1 MKSPILSSSFPFAG
15 DIYATTAA
23 ARQGVVRGRTDSSV
37 AVPFRIPKQQQH
49 LEDSKRIIRKGKTH
63 THMRRQ
69 LVWKHS
75 GQTSGQKKK
84 REDGSDGFQE
94 RFKVQGYSAE
104 RRKKKKAQGHCTS
117 SSDGDGHPRTWEPP
131 RMPTV
136 CWLPPIKREKSL
148 LFFDNEAILL
158 ERTVD

>member
-84 REDGSDGFQE
+84 G
-94 RFKVQGYSAE
+94 
-104 RRKKKKAQGHCTS
+104 RRQ
-117 SSDGDGHPRTWEPP
+117 
-131 RMPTV
+131 
-136 CWLPPIKREKSL
+136 
-148 LFFDNEAILL
+148 
-158 ERTVD
+158 

>member
-84 REDGSDGFQE
+84 GRRQWWIPRKIQSSRIF
-94 RFKVQGYSAE
+94 
-104 RRKKKKAQGHCTS
+104 RRKEEKKKAQGHCTS

>member
-1 MKSPILSSSFPFAG
+1 M
-15 DIYATTAA
+15 
-23 ARQGVVRGRTDSSV
+23 
-37 AVPFRIPKQQQH
+37 
-49 LEDSKRIIRKGKTH
+49 DSKKDSKFKDIPQKG
-63 THMRRQ
+63 
-69 LVWKHS
+69 
-75 GQTSGQKKK
+75 G
-84 REDGSDGFQE
+84 
-94 RFKVQGYSAE
+94 
-104 RRKKKKAQGHCTS
+104 KKKAQGHCTS